1 MMTYTLKA
9 LSDLLESKQM
19 SIKDIIDHYL
29 NRIKTYDKYLNSISE
44 INPDI
49 HKLII
54 DVEHADKKSKLHGL
68 PIIIK
73 DNIQTK
79 DRMHTTANSYALK
92 DFIAPFDA
100 TIVKKLKEAGMI
112 ILGKANLSEFAYFMS
127 RDDMPS
133 GFGSLHG
140 QVKHPYNIKI
150 DPLGSSTGSAVSVA
164 ADLTPISIGTETNG
178 SLMAPAYKNS
188 ITSIKPS
195 LGFVSRYGIIP
206 ISQFQD
212 TAGPM
217 AKTVEDCALLLDI
230 IYGFDPNDSATKIC
244 KQYTPEFY
252 EATKKSVEGKKI
264 AILNYIYKDFKYSK
278 EELDIL
284 KNTKELFISLGADVI
299 ELDFELDDLDNEKTL
314 LVEFKHDLNAYF
326 NSLNDKCPINSLEH
340 LIAFNKQHE
349 KICLIHGQSIFE
361 DAQKTDG
368 SLKNPAY
375 TKIKSKQ
382 MIKAKKLED
391 LLQTNHLDAAI
402 STIRNSYAPIYG
414 NPSITVPAKALTDL
428 NPLSLFFFGKMYDD
442 QNLIT
447 IAHQYEIHTKHRIPP
462 KLKG

>member
-1 MMTYTLKA
+1 MTYTLKA
-9 LSDLLESKQM
+9 LSDLLESEQI
-19 SIKDIIDHYL
+19 SIKDITDYYL
-29 NRIKTYDKYLNSISE
+29 NRIKTYDKYLNSIAE

-49 HKLII
+49 HKLIR
-54 DVEHADKKSKLHGL
+54 DGEHADKNSILHGL

-79 DRMHTTANSYALK
+79 DHMHTTANSYALK

-100 TIVKKLKEAGMI
+100 TIVEKLKEAGMI

-140 QVKHPYNIKI
+140 QVKHPYNKKI

-164 ADLTPISIGTETNG
+164 ADLIPISIGTETNG

-230 IYGFDPNDSATKIC
+230 IYGYDPNDSATEVC
-244 KQYTPEFY
+244 KQYKPEFY
-252 EATKKSVEGKKI
+252 KATKKSVKGKKI
-264 AILNYIYKDFKYSK
+264 AILNYKYKNFEYSK
-278 EELDIL
+278 EEKIIL
-284 KNTKELFISLGADVI
+284 KNTKNLFLSLGADVI
-299 ELDFELDDLDNEKTL
+299 ELDFDLDDLDNEKTL
-314 LVEFKHDLNAYF
+314 LIEFKHDLNKYF
-326 NSLNDKCPINSLEH
+326 NSLNGKCPISSLEN
-340 LIAFNKQHE
+340 LIAFNKQH
-349 KICLIHGQSIFE
+349 KTICLKHGQSIFE
-361 DAQKTDG
+361 DAQNTDG
-368 SLKNPAY
+368 NLENPEY
-375 TKIKSKQ
+375 TKIKAIQ
-382 MIKAKKLED
+382 MHKAKKLED
-391 LLQTNHLDAAI
+391 LLTTHHLDAAL
-402 STIRNSYAPIYG
+402 STVRNSYAPIFG
-414 NPSITVPAKALTDL
+414 NPSITVPAKALKDL
-428 NPLSLFFFGKMYDD
+428 TPISLFFFGKKYDD

-447 IAHQYEIHTKHRIPP
+447 IANQYEIHTNHRIPP